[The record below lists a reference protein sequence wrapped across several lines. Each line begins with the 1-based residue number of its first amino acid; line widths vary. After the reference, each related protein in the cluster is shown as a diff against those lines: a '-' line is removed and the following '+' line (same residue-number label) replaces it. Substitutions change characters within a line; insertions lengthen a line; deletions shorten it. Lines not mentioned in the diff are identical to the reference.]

1 MPYRQTIQ
9 ELEAATL
16 TNAREGLSEKEAAA
30 RLQRFGGNELAKKK
44 EESLL
49 KKIADVY
56 KRQPGRLCSAA
67 AAIVFTGVKKT
78 RFPIRWKGR

>member
-30 RLQRFGGNELAKKK
+30 RLQRFGC
-44 EESLL
+44 LL
-49 KKIADVY
+49 YTSRCV
-56 KRQPGRLCSAA
+56 
-67 AAIVFTGVKKT
+67 
-78 RFPIRWKGR
+78 

>member
-30 RLQRFGGNELAKKK
+30 RLQRFGGNEL
-44 EESLL
+44 ESG
-49 KKIADVY
+49 AMNV
-56 KRQPGRLCSAA
+56 KRMATSESETVTFENAVEYFRG
-67 AAIVFTGVKKT
+67 K
-78 RFPIRWKGR
+78 

>member
-30 RLQRFGGNELAKKK
+30 RLQRFGGNELEKKK
-44 EESLL
+44 
-49 KKIADVY
+49 KNH
-56 KRQPGRLCSAA
+56 C
-67 AAIVFTGVKKT
+67 
-78 RFPIRWKGR
+78 